1 MANAPEVIIIP
12 ARKKI
17 GNRVVK
23 ENEKKIHVAAY
34 CRVSTDSDEQE
45 ESYDAQ
51 VKHFKEE
58 LQKNP
63 AWVSA
68 GIYADDGISATNTK
82 KRDQFNQMIDDAMA
96 GKIDM
101 IRTKSIS
108 RFARNTV
115 DCLQTVR
122 KLRTKNI
129 GIYFEKEGINT
140 LDANGEVLLTILSSL
155 AQQESESLSQNVKLG
170 YQYRFQRGKV
180 NVNYNRFLGYTKGED
195 GKLEIVPEEAEV
207 VKRIYREYLE
217 GGSTISIAKGLE
229 HDGIKT
235 GDGKTKWYGTTVQKI
250 LSNEKYIGDALLQK
264 TVTIDT
270 LQKKRVKNVDHLP
283 QYYVKDDHPAIIP
296 KELFFEVQAEM
307 TRRSELRREGKLNEK
322 YCSHIAMSGKVIC
335 GECGASFQR
344 THWILKGEKVLVW
357 RCRSRLQKGK
367 KSGCHSRT
375 IREADLQKA
384 VVKAVQDLI
393 LDEDRIY
400 NDICSD
406 VQELTTGNTDIVL
419 ADINSKLAELQQQ
432 VLSRVK
438 AGKNTTELAEEIQQ
452 LRERKNEIETTKSER
467 KRDEERVAAL
477 RESVEKAKDKVLA
490 YDEQLVR
497 NFIEE
502 IRVFPAKLTIMVK
515 GGAKEDIII

>member
-322 YCSHIAMSGKVIC
+322 YWSGKVIC

-438 AGKNTTELAEEIQQ
+438 AGKNTTELAEQIQQ

>member
-1 MANAPEVIIIP
+1 M
-12 ARKKI
+12 
-17 GNRVVK
+17 
-23 ENEKKIHVAAY
+23 
-34 CRVSTDSDEQE
+34 
-45 ESYDAQ
+45 
-51 VKHFKEE
+51 
-58 LQKNP
+58 
-63 AWVSA
+63 
-68 GIYADDGISATNTK
+68 
-82 KRDQFNQMIDDAMA
+82 
-96 GKIDM
+96 
-101 IRTKSIS
+101 
-108 RFARNTV
+108 
-115 DCLQTVR
+115 
-122 KLRTKNI
+122 
-129 GIYFEKEGINT
+129 
-140 LDANGEVLLTILSSL
+140 GEVLLTILSSL

-283 QYYVKDDHPAIIP
+283 QYFVKDDHPAIIP

-335 GECGASFQR
+335 GECGAPFQR
-344 THWILKGEKVLVW
+344 THWILKGEKLIVW

-367 KSGCHSRT
+367 KNDCHSRT

-393 LDEDRIY
+393 LDENSLY

-406 VQELTTGNTDIVL
+406 VQDLTTGNTDIEL

-438 AGKNTTELAEEIQQ
+438 TGKDTTELAEEIQQ

-502 IRVFPAKLTIMVK
+502 IRVFPDKLTITVK
-515 GGAKEDIII
+515 GGAHEDITI